1 MAKGLFKGLVILGT
15 FLGVVSTAK
24 LANAGSPSPGSFQGY
39 ANGATSADTTEV
51 TVRPVRPLGSLV
63 CFLDDNGHY
72 IGLIPPN
79 ISPPVRRDDTL
90 DFYTHGPHGKIRTW
104 RTADS
109 LANVYK
115 NLQTFENG
123 HAGNVLDVV
132 DHTGLS
138 GDITARVSFDGQSD
152 FLVVKADPTK
162 AKYTALAANLKS
174 LLGFAHGAPYTALF
188 TKQGAVPVT
197 VHATA
202 DTTKGDAEI
211 TAARVDIYPVSGV
224 EERVQLI
231 KPGIFSG
238 PLKCFDVKGGYR
250 GTIQSE
256 KDISSLGLGSGVY
269 FLRYADVGEKSP
281 VRKIVITK

>member
-24 LANAGSPSPGSFQGY
+24 LANAGSFQGY
-39 ANGATSADTTEV
+39 ANGATSADTANLTI
-51 TVRPVRPLGSLV
+51 RPVRPLGNIS

-72 IGLIPPN
+72 LGLIPPN

-90 DFYTHGPHGKIRTW
+90 DFYTHGPHGKIETW

-132 DHTGLS
+132 DHTGHS

-188 TKQGAVPVT
+188 TKQGAIPVT
-197 VHATA
+197 VHAIA
-202 DTTKGDAEI
+202 DTSKGNAEV
-211 TAARVDIYPVSGV
+211 TANRVDMYPVSGV
-224 EERVQLI
+224 EERVQAI

-238 PLKCFDVKGGYR
+238 PLECFDVKGGYR
-250 GTIQSE
+250 GTIPSE
-256 KDISSLGLGSGVY
+256 KDIRSLGLGSGVY
-269 FLRYADVGEKSP
+269 FLRYADVGDKSP
-281 VRKIVITK
+281 VRKIVLTK